1 MQTPQARGTTLSRR
15 TLLTVGLGAG
25 VVSVLAA
32 CSTAA
37 PPAAP
42 QAPAAAA
49 KPAATTAPAAPAA
62 TQPAAAAAAAK
73 PAATTAAPAAAATT
87 APAAA
92 AKPAAG
98 KPDLGQL
105 VGKLEGATIV
115 TDPAGVPKAF
125 KEAPMLAALV
135 QSGQL
140 PPVEQR
146 LPQEPMVLKPAHETG
161 KYGGTWRR
169 AFTGPA
175 DGENVNRIM
184 ATDKLLFVDYTGIKI
199 VPSVAKDWK
208 LEDGG
213 RTTTLYLR
221 KGMKWSDGQAFNADD
236 IIFWF
241 EDLYL
246 NKDLTPTPAP
256 EMSINGKEGK
266 FVKIDDYTVQA
277 QFPEPY
283 PMFVDVLAGFTTV
296 GSGLALGGGGG
307 GGGGGNVQGPYAPA
321 HYLKAFHPKYASAD
335 QLDAAVKAAGTD
347 NWKTLIKAK
356 NNYQTNV
363 ECPVLT
369 PWRTTSPNNTPNW
382 TLERNPYFWAVDT
395 DGNQLPYIDKMSLTL
410 AESLE
415 IANLRAMGGELDLQ
429 TRHMDLQ
436 KLPVF
441 LENRDKGGYAIRLDP
456 QAEAAQTSLQF
467 NLSYAKDPEIAKW
480 LGNKDFRRALSLGID
495 RDQINEAFFLGT
507 GTPGSVAPDDSAPD
521 SPGPEWRNKWSTL
534 DPKQANDLLDK
545 IGLDKKDSDGYR
557 LRTDGTGRLRIEI
570 TTVAAAFLPWAQQME
585 MVAQQ
590 WKKIGIQADIKDTE
604 RTLAVTT
611 NLNNET
617 QIYIWGAGTEDLFLF
632 PRHELPVEP
641 IEPFTGPLYAKW
653 FASNGEQGTKPTDPD
668 LLKAMDLLRSGAGV
682 EEKERMEIGKQ
693 IRALIVDN
701 QWVIGTVGFV
711 PNVRVISNKMGN
723 VPERISWRSRCRTPG
738 ATHPSTYYFKT

>member
-1 MQTPQARGTTLSRR
+1 
-15 TLLTVGLGAG
+15 
-25 VVSVLAA
+25 
-32 CSTAA
+32 
-37 PPAAP
+37 
-42 QAPAAAA
+42 
-49 KPAATTAPAAPAA
+49 
-62 TQPAAAAAAAK
+62 
-73 PAATTAAPAAAATT
+73 
-87 APAAA
+87 
-92 AKPAAG
+92 
-98 KPDLGQL
+98 L

-115 TDPAGVPKAF
+115 TDPAAMPKAF
-125 KEAPMLAALV
+125 KEAPMLAQLV

-146 LPQEPMVLKPAHETG
+146 LPQEPMVLKPAHEVG
-161 KYGGTWRR
+161 RYGGTWRR

-175 DGENVNRIM
+175 DGENMNRIM
-184 ATDKLLFVDYTGIKI
+184 ATDKMLHVDFTGVKI

-213 RTTTLYLR
+213 RTTTLFLR
-221 KGMKWSDGQAFNADD
+221 KGLKWSDGQPFTADD
-236 IIFWF
+236 LMFWY
-241 EDLYL
+241 EDLYS
-246 NKDLTPTPAP
+246 NKELTPTPAP
-256 EMSINGKEGK
+256 EFSINGKPGK
-266 FVKIDDYTVQA
+266 FVKIDDFTVQA

-321 HYLKAFHPKYASAD
+321 HYLKKFHQKYATPAELD
-335 QLDAAVKAAGTD
+335 QALKAVGVD
-347 NWKTLIKAK
+347 NWVTLIK
-356 NNYQTNV
+356 NRNDYQINV
-363 ECPVLT
+363 DCPVLT

-382 TLERNPYFWAVDT
+382 VLERNPYYWAVDT
-395 DGNQLPYIDKMSLTL
+395 DGNQLPYLDKVSLTL

-415 IANLRAMGGELDLQ
+415 IANLRAMAGELDLQ

-441 LENRDKGGYAIRLDP
+441 LENREKGNYAVRLDP

-467 NLSYAKDPEIAKW
+467 NLSYAADPEIAKW
-480 LGNKDFRRALSLGID
+480 LQSKDFRRALSMGID
-495 RDQINEAFFLGT
+495 RAQINEAFFLGT
-507 GTPGSVAPDDSAPD
+507 GTLGSVAPADDAPD
-521 SPGPEWRNKWSTL
+521 SPGPEWRTKWSTL
-534 DPKQANDLLDK
+534 DLKQSNELLDK
-545 IGLDKKDSDGYR
+545 IGLDKKDSEGYR
-557 LRTDGTGRLRIEI
+557 MRTDGTGRLRIEI
-570 TTVAAAFLPWAQQME
+570 TTVAAAFLPWAQHME

-590 WKKIGIQADIKDTE
+590 WKKIGIQVDIKDTE
-604 RTLAVTT
+604 RNLAITK

-682 EEKERMEIGKQ
+682 EEGPRMEIGKQ
-693 IRALIVDN
+693 IRQLIVDN

-738 ATHPSTYYFKT
+738 ATHPSTYYLKS

>member
-1 MQTPQARGTTLSRR
+1 MTLKQTLAQGSVPISRR
-15 TLLTVGLGAG
+15 TLLTAGLGAG

-32 CSTAA
+32 CSAPAPTAPTAA
-37 PPAAP
+37 P
-42 QAPAAAA
+42 AAA
-49 KPAATTAPAAPAA
+49 KPAAGATPPPAGAAAP
-62 TQPAAAAAAAK
+62 TQPAAAAPPPTAAAAAK
-73 PAATTAAPAAAATT
+73 PAAA
-87 APAAA
+87 
-92 AKPAAG
+92 AAG
-98 KPDLGQL
+98 KPDLGAL

-115 TDPAGVPKAF
+115 TDPAAMPKTF
-125 KEAPMLAALV
+125 KEAPMLADLV
-135 QSGQL
+135 KAGKL

-146 LPQEPMVLKPAHETG
+146 VPQEPMVLKPLHEIG
-161 KYGGTWRR
+161 KYGGTMRR

-175 DGENVNRIM
+175 DGENVNRVM
-184 ATDKLLFVDYTGIKI
+184 ATDKLLFVDYTGLKI

-213 RTTTLYLR
+213 KTTTLFLR
-221 KGMKWSDGQAFNADD
+221 KGMKWSDGELFTADD
-236 IIFWF
+236 IIFWY
-241 EDLYL
+241 EDLYS

-256 EMSINGKEGK
+256 EFSINGKPGK
-266 FVKIDDYTVQA
+266 FVKIDDLTVQA

-283 PMFVDVLAGFTTV
+283 PMFIDVLAGFTTV

-321 HYLKAFHPKYASAD
+321 HYLKQFHQKYATPA
-335 QLDAAVKAAGTD
+335 QLDAAVQAAGLD
-347 NWKTLIKAK
+347 NWVSLIKNK
-356 NNYQTNV
+356 NDYQINV
-363 ECPVLT
+363 DCPVLT
-369 PWRTTSPNNTPNW
+369 PWRTISPNNTPNW
-382 TLERNPYFWAVDT
+382 LLERNPYFWAVDT
-395 DGNQLPYIDKMSLTL
+395 DGNQLPYLDKWSLNL

-415 IANLRAMGGELDLQ
+415 VANLRAMAGELDEQ
-429 TRHMDLQ
+429 TRHLDLQ

-441 LENRDKGGYAIRLDP
+441 LENREKGNYTVRLDP
-456 QAEAAQTSLQF
+456 QAESAQTSLQF
-467 NLSYAKDPEIAKW
+467 NLSYTADPEIAKW
-480 LGNKDFRRALSLGID
+480 MSNKDFRRALSMGID

-507 GTPGSVAPDDSAPD
+507 GTPGSVAPADDAPD

-534 DPKQANDLLDK
+534 DLAQANGLLDK
-545 IGLDKKDSDGYR
+545 IGLTKKDSEGYR
-557 LRTDGTGRLRIEI
+557 LRTDNGERLRIEI

-585 MVAQQ
+585 MVAQH
-590 WKKIGIQADIKDTE
+590 WKKIGIQADVKDTE
-604 RTLAVTT
+604 RNLAVTK

-617 QIYIWGAGTEDLFLF
+617 QIYVWGAGTEDLFLF

-641 IEPFTGPLYAKW
+641 IEPFTGPEYAKW

-682 EEKERMEIGKQ
+682 EEGPRMEIGKQ

-711 PNVRVISNKMGN
+711 PNIRVVRNNMGN

-738 ATHPSTYYFKT
+738 ATHPATYYFKS

>member
-1 MQTPQARGTTLSRR
+1 MTHLTRGTTISRR
-15 TLLTVGLGAG
+15 TLLTAGLGAG

-32 CSTAA
+32 CSAPAPAAPTQA
-37 PPAAP
+37 PPAGAAAAP
-42 QAPAAAA
+42 TTAKPAAAA
-49 KPAATTAPAAPAA
+49 ATQPAAAPAA
-62 TQPAAAAAAAK
+62 TQPAA
-73 PAATTAAPAAAATT
+73 TAAPKPTAAAS
-87 APAAA
+87 
-92 AKPAAG
+92 

-115 TDPAGVPKAF
+115 TDPAQMPKAF
-125 KEAPMLAALV
+125 HEAPMLAALV
-135 QSGQL
+135 KAGQL

-146 LPQEPMVLKPAHETG
+146 LPQEPMVLKPLHEIG
-161 KYGGTWRR
+161 KYGGTMRR

-175 DGENVNRIM
+175 DGENVNRVM

-213 RTTTLYLR
+213 KTTTLFLR
-221 KGMKWSDGQAFNADD
+221 KGLKWSDGQPFTADD

-241 EDLYL
+241 EDLYS
-246 NKDLTPTPAP
+246 NKELTPTPAP
-256 EMSINGKEGK
+256 EFSINGKPGK
-266 FVKIDDYTVQA
+266 FVKIDDLTVQA

-321 HYLKAFHPKYASAD
+321 HYLKKFHQKYANPAELD
-335 QLDAAVKAAGTD
+335 QALKDLGLD
-347 NWKTLIKAK
+347 NWVTLIK
-356 NNYQTNV
+356 NRNDYQTNV
-363 ECPVLT
+363 DCPVLT
-369 PWRTTSPNNTPNW
+369 PWRTISPNNTPNW
-382 TLERNPYFWAVDT
+382 LLERNPYFWAVDT
-395 DGNQLPYIDKMSLTL
+395 DGNQLPYLDKWSLTL
-410 AESLE
+410 AETLE
-415 IANLRAMGGELDLQ
+415 IANLRAIAGELDEQ
-429 TRHMDLQ
+429 TRHLDLQ

-441 LENRDKGGYAIRLDP
+441 LENREKGNYAVRLDP
-456 QAEAAQTSLQF
+456 QAESAQTSLQF
-467 NLSYAKDPEIAKW
+467 NLSYTADPEIAKW
-480 LGNKDFRRALSLGID
+480 LNNKDFRRALSMGID
-495 RDQINEAFFLGT
+495 RAQINEAFFLGT
-507 GTPGSVAPDDSAPD
+507 GIPGSVAPADDAPD

-534 DPKQANDLLDK
+534 DIAQANSLLDK
-545 IGLDKKDSDGYR
+545 LGLDKKDSEGYR
-557 LRTDGTGRLRIEI
+557 LRADGTGRLRIEI
-570 TTVAAAFLPWAQQME
+570 TTVAAAFLPWAEQME
-585 MVAQQ
+585 MVAQH
-590 WKKIGIQADIKDTE
+590 WKKIGIQADVEDTE
-604 RTLAVTT
+604 RNLAVTK

-617 QIYIWGAGTEDLFLF
+617 QIYVWGAGTEDLFLF

-682 EEKERMEIGKQ
+682 EEGPRMEIGKQ

-711 PNVRVISNKMGN
+711 PNVRVVKNNMGN

-738 ATHPSTYYFKT
+738 ATHPATYYFKA

>member
-1 MQTPQARGTTLSRR
+1 MQSPLGRGTTISRR
-15 TLLTVGLGAG
+15 TLLTAGIGAG

-32 CSTAA
+32 CSTPA
-37 PPAAP
+37 PSAP
-42 QAPAAAA
+42 TQAPAAAPTSGTA
-49 KPAATTAPAAPAA
+49 AQPAAATQPAAAATTAPPAAAA
-62 TQPAAAAAAAK
+62 TQPAAAAAK
-73 PAATTAAPAAAATT
+73 PAAAA
-87 APAAA
+87 A
-92 AKPAAG
+92 

-105 VGKLEGATIV
+105 VGKLEGPTII
-115 TDPAGVPKAF
+115 TDPAQMPKTF

-135 QSGQL
+135 QAGQL

-146 LPQEPMVLKPAHETG
+146 LPQEPMVLKPLHEIG
-161 KYGGTWRR
+161 KYGGTMRR

-175 DGENVNRIM
+175 DGENVNRVM
-184 ATDKLLFVDYTGIKI
+184 AVDKLIFVDYTGLKI
-199 VPSVAKDWK
+199 VPSVARDWK

-213 RTTTLYLR
+213 KTTTLFLR
-221 KGMKWSDGQAFNADD
+221 KGMKWSDGQPFTADD
-236 IIFWF
+236 LMFWF
-241 EDLYL
+241 DDLYS
-246 NKDLTPTPAP
+246 NKELTPTPAP
-256 EMSINGKEGK
+256 EFTINGKPGK
-266 FVKIDDYTVQA
+266 FVKIDDLTVQA

-321 HYLKAFHPKYASAD
+321 HYLKQFHQKYASAADLD
-335 QLDAAVKAAGTD
+335 QAIKSVGVD
-347 NWKTLIKAK
+347 NWVTLIK
-356 NNYQTNV
+356 NRNDYQINV
-363 ECPVLT
+363 DCPVLT
-369 PWRTTSPNNTPNW
+369 PWRTISPNNTPNW
-382 TLERNPYFWAVDT
+382 VLERNPYFWCVDT
-395 DGNQLPYIDKMSLTL
+395 DGNQLPC
-410 AESLE
+410 
-415 IANLRAMGGELDLQ
+415 ELDEQ

-441 LENRDKGGYAIRLDP
+441 LENREKGGYTVRLDP
-456 QAEAAQTSLQF
+456 QAESAQTSLQF
-467 NLSYAKDPEIAKW
+467 NLSYKADPEIAKW
-480 LGNKDFRRALSLGID
+480 IGNKDFRRALSMGID
-495 RDQINEAFFLGT
+495 RSQINEAFFLGT
-507 GTPGSVAPDDSAPD
+507 GTPGSVAPAEDAPD
-521 SPGPEWRNKWSTL
+521 SPGPEWRDKWSTL
-534 DPKQANDLLDK
+534 DVAQANSLLDK
-545 IGLDKKDSDGYR
+545 IGLDKKDSEGYR
-557 LRTDGTGRLRIEI
+557 VRSDGTDRLRIEI

-604 RTLAVTT
+604 RNLAVTK

-641 IEPFTGPLYAKW
+641 VEPFTGPEYAKW

-682 EEKERMEIGKQ
+682 EEGPRMEIGKQ
-693 IRALIVDN
+693 IRQLIVDN

-711 PNVRVISNKMGN
+711 PNVRVVRTNMGN

-738 ATHPSTYYFKT
+738 ATHPSTYYFKS

>member
-1 MQTPQARGTTLSRR
+1 MGMFSKQPRTRGTMITRR
-15 TLLTVGLGAG
+15 TLLTTGFGAG

-32 CSTAA
+32 CTTSA
-37 PPAAP
+37 PPAP
-42 QAPAAAA
+42 TQAPAAAPTTAAPAA
-49 KPAATTAPAAPAA
+49 KPAAAPTQPAAAAPTQAAAAA
-62 TQPAAAAAAAK
+62 TQPAAAAAPK
-73 PAATTAAPAAAATT
+73 PAAKT
-87 APAAA
+87 
-92 AKPAAG
+92 
-98 KPDLGQL
+98 DLGQL

-115 TDPAGVPKAF
+115 TDPAAMPKAF
-125 KEAPMLAALV
+125 KEAPMLAQLV

-140 PPVEQR
+140 PPVDQR
-146 LPQEPMVLKPAHETG
+146 LPQEPMVLKPAHEIG
-161 KYGGTWRR
+161 RYGGTWRR

-184 ATDKLLFVDYTGIKI
+184 ATDKMLHVDFTGIKI

-213 RTTTLYLR
+213 RTTTLFLR
-221 KGMKWSDGQAFNADD
+221 KGLKWSDGQPFTADD
-236 IIFWF
+236 LMFWY
-241 EDLYL
+241 EDLYS
-246 NKDLTPTPAP
+246 NKELTPTPAP
-256 EMSINGKEGK
+256 EFSINGKPGK
-266 FVKIDDYTVQA
+266 FVKVDDLTVQA

-321 HYLKAFHPKYASAD
+321 HYLKQFHQKYATAD
-335 QLDAAVKAAGTD
+335 QLDQAIKAVGVD
-347 NWKTLIKAK
+347 NWVTLIK
-356 NNYQTNV
+356 NRNDYQINPDT
-363 ECPVLT
+363 PVLT

-382 TLERNPYFWAVDT
+382 VLERNPYYWAVDT
-395 DGNQLPYIDKMSLTL
+395 DGNQLPYLDKISLTL

-415 IANLRAMGGELDLQ
+415 VANLRAMAGELDLQ

-436 KLPVF
+436 KLPAF
-441 LENRDKGGYAIRLDP
+441 LENREKSNYAVRLDP

-467 NLSYAKDPEIAKW
+467 NLSFDADPEIAKW
-480 LGNKDFRRALSLGID
+480 LGNKDFRRALSMGID

-507 GTPGSVAPDDSAPD
+507 GTPGSVAPADDAPD
-521 SPGPEWRNKWSTL
+521 SPGPEWRTKWSTY
-534 DPKQANDLLDK
+534 DPKQASDLLDK
-545 IGLDKKDSDGYR
+545 IGLDKKDSEGYR

-570 TTVAAAFLPWAQQME
+570 TTVAAAFLPWAQHME

-590 WKKIGIQADIKDTE
+590 WKKIGIQVDIKDTE
-604 RTLAVTT
+604 RNLAITK

-682 EEKERMEIGKQ
+682 EEAPRMEIGKQ
-693 IRALIVDN
+693 IRQLIVDN

-723 VPERISWRSRCRTPG
+723 IPERISWRSRCRTPG
-738 ATHPSTYYFKT
+738 ATHPSTYYFKS

>member
-1 MQTPQARGTTLSRR
+1 MFSKQPQARGTTITRR
-15 TLLTVGLGAG
+15 TLLTTGFGAG

-32 CSTAA
+32 CTASAPPAPTQA

-42 QAPAAAA
+42 TSAAPAA
-49 KPAATTAPAAPAA
+49 KPAAAPTQPAAAAPTQAVAAA
-62 TQPAAAAAAAK
+62 TQPAAAAAPK
-73 PAATTAAPAAAATT
+73 PAAKT
-87 APAAA
+87 
-92 AKPAAG
+92 
-98 KPDLGQL
+98 DLGQL

-115 TDPAGVPKAF
+115 TDPAAMPKTY

-135 QSGQL
+135 QAGQL

-146 LPQEPMVLKPAHETG
+146 LPQEPMVIKPAHEIG
-161 KYGGTWRR
+161 KYGGTMRR

-175 DGENVNRIM
+175 DGENQNRVM
-184 ATDKLLFVDYTGIKI
+184 ACDKLLFVDYTGIKI

-213 RTTTLYLR
+213 RTTTLFLR
-221 KGMKWSDGQAFNADD
+221 KGMKWSDGQPFTADD

-241 EDLYL
+241 EDLYS
-246 NKDLTPTPAP
+246 NKELTPTPAP
-256 EMSINGKEGK
+256 EFSINGKPGK
-266 FVKIDDYTVQA
+266 FVKIDDLTVQA

-321 HYLKAFHPKYASAD
+321 HYLKKFHQKYATPAELD
-335 QLDAAVKAAGTD
+335 QALKAVGVD
-347 NWKTLIKAK
+347 NWVTLIK
-356 NNYQTNV
+356 NRNDYQINV
-363 ECPVLT
+363 DCPVLT
-369 PWRTTSPNNTPNW
+369 PWRTISPNNTPNW
-382 TLERNPYFWAVDT
+382 VLERNPYFWAVDT
-395 DGNQLPYIDKMSLTL
+395 DGNQLPYLDKWQLTL

-415 IANLRAMGGELDLQ
+415 IANLRAMAGELDEQ

-441 LENRDKGGYAIRLDP
+441 LENREKGNYAVRLDP

-467 NLSYAKDPEIAKW
+467 NLSYKADPEIAKW
-480 LGNKDFRRALSLGID
+480 LSSKDFRRALSMGID
-495 RDQINEAFFLGT
+495 RAQINEAFFLGT
-507 GTPGSVAPDDSAPD
+507 GTLGSVAPADDAPD

-534 DPKQANDLLDK
+534 DIAQANSLLDK
-545 IGLDKKDSDGYR
+545 IGLDKKDSEGYR
-557 LRTDGTGRLRIEI
+557 MRADGTGRLRLEI
-570 TTVAAAFLPWAQQME
+570 TTVAAAFLPWAQHME
-585 MVAQQ
+585 MVSQQ

-604 RTLAVTT
+604 RNLAVTK

-653 FASNGEQGTKPTDPD
+653 FASNGEQGEKPTDPD

-682 EEKERMEIGKQ
+682 EEGPRMEIGKQ
-693 IRALIVDN
+693 IRQLIVDN

-738 ATHPSTYYFKT
+738 ATHPSTYYFKS

>member
-1 MQTPQARGTTLSRR
+1 MSSKRPTARATTISRR
-15 TLLTVGLGAG
+15 TLLTTGLGAG
-25 VVSVLAA
+25 VVSILAA
-32 CSTAA
+32 CSTPA
-37 PPAAP
+37 PPAAT
-42 QAPAAAA
+42 QAPAAAPTSGTAA
-49 KPAATTAPAAPAA
+49 KPAATTAPAA
-62 TQPAAAAAAAK
+62 AAAQ
-73 PAATTAAPAAAATT
+73 PAAAATT
-87 APAAA
+87 KPPAPAPAAA
-92 AKPAAG
+92 AKT
-98 KPDLGQL
+98 DLGQL
-105 VGKLEGATIV
+105 VGKLEGATII
-115 TDPAGVPKAF
+115 TDSAQMPKTF

-135 QSGQL
+135 QAGQL

-146 LPQEPMVLKPAHETG
+146 LPSEPMVLQPAHEIG

-184 ATDKLLFVDYTGIKI
+184 ATDKLLFVDYTGLKI
-199 VPSVAKDWK
+199 VPSVARDWK

-213 RTTTLYLR
+213 RTTTLFLR
-221 KGMKWSDGQAFNADD
+221 KGMKWSDGQPFNADD
-236 IIFWF
+236 LMFWF
-241 EDLYL
+241 QDLYS
-246 NKDLTPTPAP
+246 NKELTPTPAP
-256 EMSINGKEGK
+256 EMSINGKPGTFEK
-266 FVKIDDYTVQA
+266 VDDYTVSVK
-277 QFPEPY
+277 FPEPY

-321 HYLKAFHPKYASAD
+321 HYLKQFHQKYVSAD
-335 QLDAAVKAAGTD
+335 QLDQAVKTAGLD
-347 NWKTLIKAK
+347 NWVSLIKSK
-356 NNYQTNV
+356 NDYQTNP
-363 ECPVLT
+363 ETPVLT
-369 PWRTTSPNNTPNW
+369 PWRTVSPNNTANW

-415 IANLRAMGGELDLQ
+415 IANLRAMAGELDLQ

-441 LENRDKGGYAIRLDP
+441 LENRDKGNYTIRLDP

-467 NLSYAKDPEIAKW
+467 NLSYVKDPEIAKW
-480 LGNKDFRRALSLGID
+480 LTNKDFRRALSMGID
-495 RDQINEAFFLGT
+495 RAQINEAFFLGT

-521 SPGPEWRNKWSTL
+521 SPGPEWRTKWSTL
-534 DPKQANDLLDK
+534 DVAQANSLLDQ
-545 IGLDKKDSDGYR
+545 IGLDKKDSEGFR
-557 LRTDGTGRLRIEI
+557 LRTDGSDRLRIEI

-590 WKKIGIQADIKDTE
+590 WRKIGIQADVKDTE
-604 RTLAVTT
+604 RNLAVTT

-617 QIYIWGAGTEDLFLF
+617 QVYVWGAGTEDLFLF

-653 FASNGEQGTKPTDPD
+653 YASNGELGTKPTDPD
-668 LLKAMDLLRSGAGV
+668 LLKAMELLRSGAGV
-682 EEKERMEIGKQ
+682 EEGPRMEIGKQ
-693 IRALIVDN
+693 IRKLIVDN

-738 ATHPSTYYFKT
+738 ATHPSTYYFKA

>member
-1 MQTPQARGTTLSRR
+1 MFSKQSRARGTTITRR
-15 TLLTVGLGAG
+15 TLLTTGFGAG

-32 CSTAA
+32 CTSSA
-37 PPAAP
+37 PVAP
-42 QAPAAAA
+42 TQAPAAAPTAAGQAA
-49 KPAATTAPAAPAA
+49 KPAAAPTSAPAAAPAQPAAAA
-62 TQPAAAAAAAK
+62 TQPAAAAAK
-73 PAATTAAPAAAATT
+73 PA
-87 APAAA
+87 
-92 AKPAAG
+92 G
-98 KPDLGQL
+98 KTDLGQL

-115 TDPAGVPKAF
+115 TDPAAMPKAF
-125 KEAPMLAALV
+125 KEAPMLAQLV

-140 PPVEQR
+140 PPVDQR
-146 LPQEPMVLKPAHETG
+146 LPQEPMVLKPAHEVG
-161 KYGGTWRR
+161 RYGGTWRR

-175 DGENVNRIM
+175 DGENMNRIM
-184 ATDKLLFVDYTGIKI
+184 ATDKMLHVDFTGVKI

-213 RTTTLYLR
+213 RTTTLFLR
-221 KGMKWSDGQAFNADD
+221 KGLKWSDGQPFTADD
-236 IIFWF
+236 LMFWY
-241 EDLYL
+241 EDLYS
-246 NKDLTPTPAP
+246 NKELTPTPAP
-256 EMSINGKEGK
+256 EFSINGKPGK
-266 FVKIDDYTVQA
+266 FVKIDDFTVQA

-321 HYLKAFHPKYASAD
+321 HYLKKFHQKYATPAELD
-335 QLDAAVKAAGTD
+335 QALKAVGVD
-347 NWKTLIKAK
+347 NWVTLIK
-356 NNYQTNV
+356 NRNDYQINV
-363 ECPVLT
+363 DCPVLT

-382 TLERNPYFWAVDT
+382 VLERNPYYWAVDT
-395 DGNQLPYIDKMSLTL
+395 DGNQLPYLDKVSLTL

-415 IANLRAMGGELDLQ
+415 IANLRAMAGELDLQ

-441 LENRDKGGYAIRLDP
+441 LENREKGNYAVRLDP

-467 NLSYAKDPEIAKW
+467 NLSYAADPEIAKW
-480 LGNKDFRRALSLGID
+480 LQSKDFRRALSMGID
-495 RDQINEAFFLGT
+495 RAQINEAFFLGT
-507 GTPGSVAPDDSAPD
+507 GTLGSVAPADDAPD
-521 SPGPEWRNKWSTL
+521 SPGPEWRTKWSTL
-534 DPKQANDLLDK
+534 DIKQSNDLLDK
-545 IGLDKKDSDGYR
+545 IGLDKKDSEGYR
-557 LRTDGTGRLRIEI
+557 LRADGTGRLRIEI
-570 TTVAAAFLPWAQQME
+570 TTVAAAFLPWAQHME

-604 RTLAVTT
+604 RNLAVTK

-682 EEKERMEIGKQ
+682 EEGPRMEIGKQ
-693 IRALIVDN
+693 IRQLIVDN

-738 ATHPSTYYFKT
+738 ATHPSTYYLKS

>member
-1 MQTPQARGTTLSRR
+1 
-15 TLLTVGLGAG
+15 
-25 VVSVLAA
+25 
-32 CSTAA
+32 
-37 PPAAP
+37 
-42 QAPAAAA
+42 A
-49 KPAATTAPAAPAA
+49 KT
-62 TQPAAAAAAAK
+62 
-73 PAATTAAPAAAATT
+73 
-87 APAAA
+87 
-92 AKPAAG
+92 
-98 KPDLGQL
+98 DLGQL

-115 TDPAGVPKAF
+115 TDPAMVPKAF
-125 KEAPMLAALV
+125 KESPLLAQLV
-135 QSGQL
+135 QSGKL

-146 LPQEPMVLKPAHETG
+146 LPAEPMVLKPAHEVG

-169 AFTGPA
+169 AYTGPA

-184 ATDKLLFVDYTGIKI
+184 ATDKILHVDFTGIKI

-213 RTTTLYLR
+213 RTTTLFLR
-221 KGMKWSDGQAFNADD
+221 KGLKWSDGEPFTADD
-236 IIFWF
+236 LMFWY
-241 EDLYL
+241 EDLYS
-246 NKDLTPTPAP
+246 NKELTPTPAP
-256 EMSINGKEGK
+256 EFAINGKPGK
-266 FVKIDDYTVQA
+266 FEKIDDYTLAVK
-277 QFPEPY
+277 FPEPY

-321 HYLKAFHPKYASAD
+321 HYLKQFHQKYATPA
-335 QLDAAVKAAGTD
+335 QLDAAIKAVGVD
-347 NWKTLIKAK
+347 SWVTLIK
-356 NNYQTNV
+356 NRNDYQINID
-363 ECPVLT
+363 CPVLT

-382 TLERNPYFWAVDT
+382 VLERNPYYWAVDT
-395 DGNQLPYIDKMSLTL
+395 DGNQLPYLDKISLTL

-415 IANLRAMGGELDLQ
+415 VANLRGMAGELDLQ

-441 LENRDKGGYAIRLDP
+441 LENRDKGNYAIRLDP

-467 NLSYAKDPEIAKW
+467 NLSYVADPEIAKW
-480 LGNKDFRRALSLGID
+480 LNNKDFRRALSMGID
-495 RDQINEAFFLGT
+495 RAQINEAFFLGT
-507 GTPGSVAPDDSAPD
+507 GTLGSVAPADDAPD
-521 SPGPEWRNKWSTL
+521 SPGPEWRTKWSTL
-534 DPKQANDLLDK
+534 DVKQANDLLDK
-545 IGLDKKDSDGYR
+545 IGLEKKDSEGYR
-557 LRTDGTGRLRIEI
+557 LRADGTGRLRIEI
-570 TTVAAAFLPWAQQME
+570 TTVAAAFLPWAQHME
-585 MVAQQ
+585 MVAQH

-604 RTLAVTT
+604 RNLAVTK

-682 EEKERMEIGKQ
+682 EEGPRMEIGKQ
-693 IRALIVDN
+693 IRQLIVDN

-738 ATHPSTYYFKT
+738 ATHPSTYYFKA